1 MNQFLKKIPKALW
14 MPAAIASIVS
24 GVSIGIKEMGLLE
37 SVELLA
43 YDQAVRLQGAE
54 PKDKR
59 VLVIGVGTKD
69 IAKYGDKTYSVK
81 DGTLN
86 TALKKLTDGGAAAIG
101 VDLFRS
107 SATGDL
113 LKTLQDP
120 DNIVT
125 PICAHGAKGQ
135 EPEAG
140 PPQPK
145 AEEGEPEGE
154 QVVKIGFADIPV
166 DADGIT
172 RRTSL
177 IAYPRDAK
185 VCPAQSSLSLRLAED
200 YLREK
205 HKIEPQLND
214 KTGVY
219 SLGKLNIPQ
228 LQANDGGYQ
237 KQLKDDNEK
246 VVSGYPIMLKY
257 RHPSAIEVV
266 SLDDLM
272 ENRVTN
278 LQDRIVLIGATAS
291 SKKDEFRTPY
301 SAGLAEHN
309 IMYGVVVHAQAA
321 SQIVSMALDGRSQIG
336 FWPQGLENLLLVGFG
351 LMGGYVAWF
360 LRHPAKL
367 SIGLIAAVAVP
378 IGLFGVSLGNA
389 LWIPVIS
396 PVLALLGTA
405 LATGTWRAYQT
416 NQEQQNMRQLANN
429 QQQTIDALKQLLS
442 QQPAASM
449 NASNAPT
456 VPYKV
461 ESNTILGGRYQ
472 TTGTLGSGGFATT
485 YAAEDINM
493 PGRPRCAIKHLT
505 PARRDPAFVDVSRRL
520 FSTEAKILERLGSHP
535 QIPQLLAYFE
545 QNDEFY
551 LVQELIDGR
560 PLDLELEEC
569 KEPWS
574 QTKVVDL
581 LKQMLP
587 VLDYIHG
594 QSVIHRDI
602 KPSNIIRCKD
612 GGKMVLIDFGA
623 VKEINPQAVNQSIA
637 IGTKGYTPPEQYM
650 GRPNFSSDIY
660 ALGMVAIEAATNT
673 SPLELDRPTTDDIL
687 QWRHLAPLQPALANV
702 LDKMVAYQY
711 GNRYKSASEV
721 LKDLQAFL

>member
-1 MNQFLKKIPKALW
+1 MNNFLKKIPNALW

-37 SVELLA
+37 SIELLA
-43 YDQAVRLQGAE
+43 YDQAVRFQGAE
-54 PKDKR
+54 PQDKR

-69 IAKYGDKTYSVK
+69 IAKYGDKTYSVTDPVLSK
-81 DGTLN
+81 
-86 TALKKLTDGGAAAIG
+86 ALKKLTDGGAAAIG

-107 SATGDL
+107 GATGAL

-125 PICAHGAKGQ
+125 PICAHGAAGQ

-145 AEEGEPEGE
+145 AEEGQPDGQPGE
-154 QVVKIGFADIPV
+154 QPAVKIGFADIPV

-177 IAYPRDAK
+177 LAAPRDAK
-185 VCPAQSSLSLRLAED
+185 ICPAESSLSLRLAED

-205 HKIEPQLND
+205 HKIEPLLD
-214 KTGVY
+214 PKTGVY
-219 SLGKLNIPQ
+219 SLGKLTISQ
-228 LQANDGGYQ
+228 LKANDGGYQ
-237 KQLKDDNEK
+237 KTE
-246 VVSGYPIMLKY
+246 VTGYPIMLKY

-266 SLDDLM
+266 SMDDLL

-321 SQIVSMALDGRSQIG
+321 SQIVGMALDGRSQIG
-336 FWPQGLENLLLVGFG
+336 FWPQWLENLLLVGFG
-351 LMGGYVAWF
+351 LVGGYVAWF
-360 LRHPAKL
+360 LRHPATL
-367 SIGLIAAVAVP
+367 AIAMVAAVAVP
-378 IGLFGVSLGNA
+378 IGLFGVSLGYG

-405 LATGTWRAYQT
+405 LATGGWRAYQI

-442 QQPAASM
+442 QQPAAAM
-449 NASNAPT
+449 NAANAPT

-461 ESNTILGGRYQ
+461 ESNTILGSRYQ

-569 KEPWS
+569 KEPWP
-574 QTKVVDL
+574 QAKVVDL
-581 LKQMLP
+581 LKQMLS

-602 KPSNIIRCKD
+602 KPSNIIRCTD

-650 GRPNFSSDIY
+650 GRPNFSSDLY

-687 QWRHLAPLQPALANV
+687 QWRHLAPLNPELANV

-721 LKDLQAFL
+721 LKDLQQFL

>member
-1 MNQFLKKIPKALW
+1 MNNFFKKVPSALW

-37 SVELLA
+37 STELLA
-43 YDQAVRLQGAE
+43 YDQAVRLQGSE
-54 PKDKR
+54 PQDKR
-59 VLVIGVGTKD
+59 VLVIGVSTKD

-125 PICAHGAKGQ
+125 PICAHGGAGH

-145 AEEGEPEGE
+145 VEAGQEE
-154 QVVKIGFADIPV
+154 VVKIGFADIPV

-177 IAYPRDAK
+177 LAAPRDAK
-185 VCPAQSSLSLRLAED
+185 ICPAQSSLSLRLAED

-205 HKIEPQLND
+205 HKIEPQLNE

-219 SLGKLNIPQ
+219 SLGKLTIPQ
-228 LQANDGGYQ
+228 LKTNDGGYQ
-237 KQLKDDNEK
+237 KTE
-246 VVSGYPIMLKY
+246 VTGYPIMLKY
-257 RHPSAIEVV
+257 RHPSSIEVV
-266 SLDDLM
+266 SMDDLL

-321 SQIVSMALDGRSQIG
+321 SQIVGMALDGRSQIG
-336 FWPQGLENLLLVGFG
+336 FWPQWLENLLLAGFS
-351 LMGGYVAWF
+351 LVGGYVAWF
-360 LRHPAKL
+360 MRHPAKL
-367 SIGLIAAVAVP
+367 AIAIVAAVAVP
-378 IGLFGVSLGNA
+378 IGLFGVSLGHA

-405 LATGTWRAYQT
+405 LATGAWHAYQT
-416 NQEQQNMRQLANN
+416 NQAQQNMLQLANN

-442 QQPAASM
+442 QQPATAL
-449 NASNAPT
+449 NRANAPT
-456 VPYKV
+456 VPHRV
-461 ESNTILGGRYQ
+461 ESNTILGSRYQ

-505 PARRDPAFVDVSRRL
+505 PARRDAAFVDVARRL
-520 FSTEAKILERLGSHP
+520 FDTEAKILEKLGSHP
-535 QIPQLLAYFE
+535 QIPQLMAYFE
-545 QNDEFY
+545 QGDEFY

-560 PLDLELEEC
+560 PLDQELAEC
-569 KEPWS
+569 KEPWPEK
-574 QTKVVDL
+574 KVVDCL
-581 LKQMLP
+581 RQMLP
-587 VLDYIHG
+587 VLSYIHS

-602 KPSNIIRCKD
+602 KPSNIIRRQED
-612 GGKMVLIDFGA
+612 GKMVLIDFGA
-623 VKEINPQAVNQSIA
+623 VKEINPPVLAPNAGGKDPNHTVA

-673 SPLELDRPTTDDIL
+673 SPSELDRPTTDDIL
-687 QWRHLAPLQPALANV
+687 QWRHLAPLQPELANV

-711 GNRYKSASEV
+711 GNRYQSASEV
-721 LKDLQAFL
+721 LKDLQPFL